1 MKTIKLAP
9 GERLVTNQLNRKGV
23 LPRNIVD
30 AARDIVANVRA
41 NGDAAVR
48 DYCQRFDGVELQSF
62 RLPQEQIDAALEG
75 LDPAFVAALEKAA
88 RQIREFHQ
96 REVEQSWFTTRADG
110 TMLGVKVTP
119 LAAAGI
125 YVPGGRAQYPSTV
138 LMNAIPAKVAGVKR
152 VVMVTPPQKDG
163 LISPYTL
170 AAAKLGGV
178 DEIYMVGGAQAVAA
192 LAYGTE
198 SIPRVDKITGPGNA
212 FVAAAKQIVSG
223 DVGIDMVA
231 GPSEVCVLADATAK
245 PMVVAADLMA
255 QAEHDPLAACY
266 LVTCDEQFARE
277 VEDGNEGAIALY
289 AALGFTEV
297 GRRRGYYGVGKDAIV
312 MTAPLPLVLPVDNAS
327 PEPTAAEQRVWPLPA
342 PGRSEGERA
351 EIERRRLVLAIESSC
366 DETAVAIIDAD
377 GNMLANQVSTQIDFH
392 ARFGGVVPEIAS
404 RKHVEVIVSVVDAAL
419 EDAAASLGLEGG
431 AIAPSELAA
440 VGVTQGP
447 GLVGALVVGVA
458 FAKGFAYA
466 AGKPLVCV
474 NHLEGHLFAN
484 LLAQPD
490 LKPPF
495 IFTLVSGGH
504 TMLVHVKAWGDY
516 EVLGETLDDA
526 VGEAF
531 DKVAKA
537 LGLGYPGGPIISK
550 LAETGNPKAIDFPRA
565 LNSRGDYRF
574 SLSGLKTAVTLYI
587 EQETKAGRTIHLPD
601 LAASFEAAVFDVQ
614 YKKAKNALHAT
625 GCKEYC
631 IGGGVS
637 ANPHLREMMIKK
649 LGRQGIRVT
658 VPPLSAC
665 TDNAAMIAEV
675 ARRKF
680 DRGEISPF
688 DVDADPNMTL

>member
-23 LPRNIVD
+23 LPQNIVD

-96 REVEQSWFTTRADG
+96 REVEQSWFTTRPDG

-198 SIPRVDKITGPGNA
+198 TIPRVDKITGPGNA

-266 LVTCDEQFARE
+266 LVTFSDAYADAVEAAIQVHLADSTRADITRTSLDDHGLIVVCTSMDQALEAVNVIAPEHLEMHVEGAMEYLGAIRNAGAIFLGAWTPEAVGDYVAGPNHTLPTGGTARYSSPLSVDDFVKKSSIIQYSPAALKNDARAVVQIATHEGLWAHARSVALRLKALLDAEQASVAGSAAAG
-277 VEDGNEGAIALY
+277 VEDG
-289 AALGFTEV
+289 
-297 GRRRGYYGVGKDAIV
+297 
-312 MTAPLPLVLPVDNAS
+312 
-327 PEPTAAEQRVWPLPA
+327 
-342 PGRSEGERA
+342 
-351 EIERRRLVLAIESSC
+351 
-366 DETAVAIIDAD
+366 
-377 GNMLANQVSTQIDFH
+377 
-392 ARFGGVVPEIAS
+392 
-404 RKHVEVIVSVVDAAL
+404 
-419 EDAAASLGLEGG
+419 
-431 AIAPSELAA
+431 
-440 VGVTQGP
+440 
-447 GLVGALVVGVA
+447 
-458 FAKGFAYA
+458 
-466 AGKPLVCV
+466 
-474 NHLEGHLFAN
+474 
-484 LLAQPD
+484 
-490 LKPPF
+490 
-495 IFTLVSGGH
+495 
-504 TMLVHVKAWGDY
+504 
-516 EVLGETLDDA
+516 
-526 VGEAF
+526 EA
-531 DKVAKA
+531 
-537 LGLGYPGGPIISK
+537 
-550 LAETGNPKAIDFPRA
+550 
-565 LNSRGDYRF
+565 
-574 SLSGLKTAVTLYI
+574 
-587 EQETKAGRTIHLPD
+587 
-601 LAASFEAAVFDVQ
+601 
-614 YKKAKNALHAT
+614 
-625 GCKEYC
+625 
-631 IGGGVS
+631 
-637 ANPHLREMMIKK
+637 
-649 LGRQGIRVT
+649 
-658 VPPLSAC
+658 
-665 TDNAAMIAEV
+665 
-675 ARRKF
+675 
-680 DRGEISPF
+680 RGE
-688 DVDADPNMTL
+688 

>member
-23 LPRNIVD
+23 LPQNIVD

-96 REVEQSWFTTRADG
+96 REVEQSWFTTRPDG

-152 VVMVTPPQKDG
+152 VVMVTPPQRDG

-198 SIPRVDKITGPGNA
+198 TIPRVDKITGPGNA

-266 LVTCDEQFARE
+266 LVTCDERFARE
-277 VEDGNEGAIALY
+277 VEAGIDI
-289 AALGFTEV
+289 
-297 GRRRGYYGVGKDAIV
+297 
-312 MTAPLPLVLPVDNAS
+312 LVAQS
-327 PEPTAAEQRVWPLPA
+327 P
-342 PGRSEGERA
+342 RA
-351 EIERRRLVLAIESSC
+351 EITRASLDNEGTIVVAADMAAAVEAVNTVAPEHQSCTARTRWACSAAFATPAPSLWALGAPSRSAIMLPVPTTRCRPAVRPCSPTRFRWRSSSS
-366 DETAVAIIDAD
+366 A
-377 GNMLANQVSTQIDFH
+377 QVSFAIRPR
-392 ARFGGVVPEIAS
+392 ACSPMLPLR
-404 RKHVEVIVSVVDAAL
+404 SVWPRPRA
-419 EDAAASLGLEGG
+419 
-431 AIAPSELAA
+431 
-440 VGVTQGP
+440 
-447 GLVGALVVGVA
+447 
-458 FAKGFAYA
+458 
-466 AGKPLVCV
+466 C
-474 NHLEGHLFAN
+474 
-484 LLAQPD
+484 
-490 LKPPF
+490 
-495 IFTLVSGGH
+495 GH
-504 TMLVHVKAWGDY
+504 TRFPPHCV
-516 EVLGETLDDA
+516 A
-526 VGEAF
+526 VCW
-531 DKVAKA
+531 
-537 LGLGYPGGPIISK
+537 S
-550 LAETGNPKAIDFPRA
+550 RA
-565 LNSRGDYRF
+565 RM
-574 SLSGLKTAVTLYI
+574 
-587 EQETKAGRTIHLPD
+587 P
-601 LAASFEAAVFDVQ
+601 
-614 YKKAKNALHAT
+614 
-625 GCKEYC
+625 
-631 IGGGVS
+631 
-637 ANPHLREMMIKK
+637 
-649 LGRQGIRVT
+649 
-658 VPPLSAC
+658 
-665 TDNAAMIAEV
+665 
-675 ARRKF
+675 
-680 DRGEISPF
+680 
-688 DVDADPNMTL
+688 

>member
-23 LPRNIVD
+23 LPQNIVD
-30 AARDIVANVRA
+30 AARDIVTNVRA

-198 SIPRVDKITGPGNA
+198 TIPRVDKITGPGNA

-277 VEDGNEGAIALY
+277 
-289 AALGFTEV
+289 
-297 GRRRGYYGVGKDAIV
+297 
-312 MTAPLPLVLPVDNAS
+312 
-327 PEPTAAEQRVWPLPA
+327 
-342 PGRSEGERA
+342 
-351 EIERRRLVLAIESSC
+351 
-366 DETAVAIIDAD
+366 
-377 GNMLANQVSTQIDFH
+377 
-392 ARFGGVVPEIAS
+392 
-404 RKHVEVIVSVVDAAL
+404 
-419 EDAAASLGLEGG
+419 
-431 AIAPSELAA
+431 
-440 VGVTQGP
+440 
-447 GLVGALVVGVA
+447 
-458 FAKGFAYA
+458 
-466 AGKPLVCV
+466 
-474 NHLEGHLFAN
+474 
-484 LLAQPD
+484 
-490 LKPPF
+490 
-495 IFTLVSGGH
+495 
-504 TMLVHVKAWGDY
+504 
-516 EVLGETLDDA
+516 
-526 VGEAF
+526 
-531 DKVAKA
+531 
-537 LGLGYPGGPIISK
+537 
-550 LAETGNPKAIDFPRA
+550 
-565 LNSRGDYRF
+565 
-574 SLSGLKTAVTLYI
+574 
-587 EQETKAGRTIHLPD
+587 
-601 LAASFEAAVFDVQ
+601 
-614 YKKAKNALHAT
+614 
-625 GCKEYC
+625 
-631 IGGGVS
+631 
-637 ANPHLREMMIKK
+637 
-649 LGRQGIRVT
+649 
-658 VPPLSAC
+658 
-665 TDNAAMIAEV
+665 
-675 ARRKF
+675 
-680 DRGEISPF
+680 
-688 DVDADPNMTL
+688 